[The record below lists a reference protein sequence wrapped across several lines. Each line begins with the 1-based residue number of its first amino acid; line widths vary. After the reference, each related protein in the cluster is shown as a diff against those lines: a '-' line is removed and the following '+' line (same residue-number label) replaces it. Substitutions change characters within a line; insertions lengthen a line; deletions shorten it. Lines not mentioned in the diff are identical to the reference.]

1 MKCVRMVSPITP
13 ERRRCFFVMS
23 YTGSSTP
30 TTMAARC
37 AVGMTPWGG
46 GGTAQEKMTMWVSQS
61 GLNNKGA
68 VTKNKSGKVWL
79 ERVRSNSLKDSQ
91 DSYSLSTAPWC
102 PPSGRCWW
110 SWTSCCP
117 AADCPALA
125 SWSEAATEQQSHC
138 QKWLVSS
145 NPNVQNAALCAA
157 TGRRER
163 DYFNIWRIRLQLF
176 SNRSYHQSQRFRG
189 NPFKI

>member
-1 MKCVRMVSPITP
+1 MKLTWNVSEWCLPS
-13 ERRRCFFVMS
+13 RQS
-23 YTGSSTP
+23 
-30 TTMAARC
+30 
-37 AVGMTPWGG
+37 GG
-46 GGTAQEKMTMWVSQS
+46 GASLWCHIQEAPPRPLWQPAVLWEWRPEEVEEPHRKKMTMWVSQS

-138 QKWLVSS
+138 QK
-145 NPNVQNAALCAA
+145 
-157 TGRRER
+157 
-163 DYFNIWRIRLQLF
+163 
-176 SNRSYHQSQRFRG
+176 RFG
-189 NPFKI
+189 P